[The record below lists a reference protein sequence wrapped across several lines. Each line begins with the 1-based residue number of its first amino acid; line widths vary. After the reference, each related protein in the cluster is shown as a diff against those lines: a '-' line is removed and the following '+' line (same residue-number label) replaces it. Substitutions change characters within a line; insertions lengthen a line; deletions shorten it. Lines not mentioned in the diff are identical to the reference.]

1 MIGFITFFQLDNKPM
16 GLNLLMFKNNLIMY
30 LDKTLSALAAIPVQT
45 EDVNC
50 YSVLKI
56 KTPESIQQIEKQ
68 VIRATK

>member
-1 MIGFITFFQLDNKPM
+1 
-16 GLNLLMFKNNLIMY
+16 MY